1 MCYHDLYL
9 YVACGHTISG
19 AEPIENTPPC
29 PAATRELFRKL
40 SLASPIS
47 ANAPAAPWSEKRA
60 RNYTRSASRAALGT
74 CHEKLAH
81 PLHTYRIE
89 GLCSKCHSGREQRL
103 AKFEVHS
110 IKAGVE
116 RDFARRR
123 HEEHERMKQ
132 SLKMMRDA
140 NIANKEAANLMAY
153 GTDEGYIESIG
164 RLMEGVKER
173 MLAWDESLTPTK
185 TERLPAVPWVGN
197 SAVGGRH

>member
-9 YVACGHTISG
+9 YLACGHAISG
-19 AEPIENTPPC
+19 AEPIENAPPC
-29 PAATRELFRKL
+29 PAATRELFRKP

-47 ANAPAAPWSEKRA
+47 ASSPTAPWSDKRA
-60 RNYTRSASRAALGT
+60 RIHTRNASSVALGT

-89 GLCSKCHSGREQRL
+89 GLCIKCHSDRERRL
-103 AKFEVHS
+103 AKFEVRS

-140 NIANKEAANLMAY
+140 KMANKRNSRFD
-153 GTDEGYIESIG
+153 GT
-164 RLMEGVKER
+164 
-173 MLAWDESLTPTK
+173 
-185 TERLPAVPWVGN
+185 
-197 SAVGGRH
+197 